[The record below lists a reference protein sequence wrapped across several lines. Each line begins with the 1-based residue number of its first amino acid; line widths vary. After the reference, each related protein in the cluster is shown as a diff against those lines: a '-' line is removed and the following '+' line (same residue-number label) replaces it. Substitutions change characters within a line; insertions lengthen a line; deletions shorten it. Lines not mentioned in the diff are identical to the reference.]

1 LPSLENQ
8 RVDRLAGGSRSL
20 PRPLARPKSAFRLFV
35 RDVIRDYQLY
45 LLLLPAVVYILVFHY
60 WPMYGVQIAFKD
72 FRASLGIWG
81 SEWVGFRHFVR
92 FFQSPNFLQLIRN
105 TLGLSVYS
113 LVAGFPIPIILAILL
128 NEVRSTALKKT
139 VQTTIYA
146 PHFISTV
153 VMAGMIVMFLN
164 HDKGIINH
172 LVALLGGDRADYMT
186 QPKWFPTIYVF
197 SGIWQ
202 NAGWGTI
209 IYFAALSTIDPQV
222 VEAAM
227 IDGASRLQ
235 KIWHIDLPGIA
246 PTITILLIMNLGG
259 LLSVGFEKVLLLQNA
274 LNMETADVIS
284 TYVYRVGLL
293 GAQFSYSSAIGLF
306 NSVINFVLLLA
317 ANGLA
322 RRSGQTSLW

>member
-1 LPSLENQ
+1 MASLGNQ
-8 RVDRLAGGSRSL
+8 RIRKRAGRGDISVRLT
-20 PRPLARPKSAFRLFV
+20 ARPKTALSLLLRDIV
-35 RDVIRDYQLY
+35 RDHQLY
-45 LLLLPAVVYILVFHY
+45 LLLLPAVVYVLVFHY

-81 SEWVGFRHFVR
+81 SEWVGLKHFLR
-92 FFQSPNFLQLIRN
+92 FFQSPNISQLIRN
-105 TLGLSVYS
+105 TLGLSLYS
-113 LVAGFPIPIILAILL
+113 LVAGFPVPIILAILL
-128 NEVRSTALKKT
+128 NEVKSAAFKRT

-153 VMAGMIVMFLN
+153 VMSGMVVMFLN

-172 LVALLGGDRADYMT
+172 LVALLGGRRADYMT
-186 QPKWFPTIYVF
+186 QPRWFPTIYVL

-246 PTITILLIMNLGG
+246 PTITILLILNLGG

>member
-1 LPSLENQ
+1 MADLDIQ
-8 RVDRLAGGSRSL
+8 RVPKAMPEGTAPLGAGAQQRAAL
-20 PRPLARPKSAFRLFV
+20 RALFA
-35 RDVIRDYQLY
+35 DVIRNYQLY

-81 SEWVGFRHFVR
+81 SEWVGLKHFAR
-92 FFQSPNFLQLIRN
+92 FFQAHNFWQLLRN
-105 TLGLSVYS
+105 TLWLSLYS
-113 LVAGFPIPIILAILL
+113 LIVGFPVPIILAIML
-128 NEVRSTALKKT
+128 NEVRGMTFKKV

-164 HDKGIINH
+164 HDKGLINH
-172 LVALLGGDRADYMT
+172 LVALLGGTRVDYMT
-186 QPKWFPTIYVF
+186 RPEWFPTIYVL
-197 SGIWQ
+197 SGVWQ

-209 IYFAALSTIDPQV
+209 IYFAALSTIDPEI

-227 IDGASRLQ
+227 IDGANRLQ

-246 PTITILLIMNLGG
+246 PTITILFILNLGG
-259 LLSVGFEKVLLLQNA
+259 LLSVGFEKVLLLQNP
-274 LNMETADVIS
+274 LNMQTADVIS

-293 GAQFSYSSAIGLF
+293 GGQFSYSSAIGLF

-317 ANGLA
+317 ANTLA
-322 RRSGQTSLW
+322 RRMGETSLW